1 MDQMLKPHPAERA
14 RALQPMLLA
23 AADEIETTQD
33 FPEPLISEIHR
44 NRLFHLLLPRSVG
57 GEEAHPVAYM
67 EALIEVAKGDGS
79 VAWNMFVCNSSVL
92 LAPHLPLESARE
104 IWSDPRAVVA
114 WGPPSGIR
122 LKAEAGGYR
131 VSGEWG
137 FASGSR
143 QATWMGAHGP
153 VEEPDGSLRLNA
165 HGKPLTRSVVFPA
178 SDAELLDD
186 WNPIGLRGTC
196 SQSYRVRDVFVPDAF
211 SSTRETP
218 ELRRDPGPLYAF
230 PQQAIYAVGVA
241 GVALGL
247 GRAMLESF
255 HDLASEKT
263 PRGRGRLA
271 EDKAVQSDYARAEAK
286 LGAAQ
291 AYLASVLNDIYDRA
305 GDIGAIGFQDR
316 AMTRL
321 ACSHAIQVAIETG
334 DWVHRAAGVSA
345 IFPGSPFERRWRD
358 LHVLSQQIQSRP
370 AHFEAIGAILL
381 DAPPE
386 TFF

>member
-1 MDQMLKPHPAERA
+1 MDQMLKPDPAERA

-33 FPEPLISEIHR
+33 FPEPLIGELHR
-44 NRLFHLLLPRSVG
+44 QRLFHLLLPRSLG
-57 GEEAHPVAYM
+57 GEEAHPVAYL

-92 LAPHLPLESARE
+92 LAPHLPLESART
-104 IWSDPRAVVA
+104 IWADPRAVVA
-114 WGPPSGIR
+114 WGPPNGCR
-122 LKAEAGGYR
+122 LKAAPGGYQ
-131 VSGEWG
+131 VTGEWP

-143 QATWMGAHGP
+143 QATWIGAHGP

-165 HGKPLTRSVVFPA
+165 RGKPLTRSVIFPA
-178 SDAELLDD
+178 REAELLDD

-196 SQSYRVRDVFVPDAF
+196 SQSYRVRDIFAPEAF
-211 SSTRETP
+211 SASRETP
-218 ELRRDPGPLYAF
+218 ELRRDQGPLYAF

-247 GRAMLESF
+247 GRAMLTSF
-255 HDLASEKT
+255 HDLAAEKT

-271 EDKAVQSDYARAEAK
+271 DDKVVQADYARAEAR
-286 LGAAQ
+286 LGAGQ
-291 AYLASVLNDIYDRA
+291 AYLASILNDIYDRA
-305 GDIGAIGFQDR
+305 DDSAAIDFQDR
-316 AMTRL
+316 AKTRL
-321 ACSHAIQVAIETG
+321 ACSHAIQAAIETG

-358 LHVLSQQIQSRP
+358 LHVLSQQMQART
-370 AHFEAIGAILL
+370 AHFELIGSVLL
-381 DAPPE
+381 GAPPE